1 MMRTVSLVAVVLL
14 ACGSVSAQ
22 TNSPPDI
29 PARPAAHSAASL
41 PQDRHE
47 GLTVSA
53 DSYTESGRAKD
64 KFGKANP
71 VQVGI
76 LPVEV
81 FLTNETTQ
89 PIRIDMN
96 TIQLEV
102 HFQNGHHQDVNWLTV
117 DEVAMAIAHPGG
129 PPAPR
134 SRRFPL
140 GIPAGADKKTD
151 KFAEILRP
159 LTLDVNI
166 VPPLGT
172 IHGFLFFDLN
182 HDMSLAEGATLYLPD
197 ATNVPTKKPLMF
209 FEVALG
215 K

>member
-1 MMRTVSLVAVVLL
+1 MMRTLSLVAVVLL
-14 ACGSVSAQ
+14 ACGGVSAQ
-22 TNSPPDI
+22 TNSGPDT
-29 PARPAAHSAASL
+29 PARPAANSPASL

-81 FLTNETTQ
+81 FLTNETTK
-89 PIRIDMN
+89 PIRIDMS

-102 HFQNGHHQDVNWLTV
+102 YFQNGRHQDVDWLAPE
-117 DEVAMAIAHPGG
+117 EVAMAIAHPGG

-134 SRRFPL
+134 SRRFPI
-140 GIPAGADKKTD
+140 GIPTGADKKAD
-151 KFAEILRP
+151 KLAEILRP
-159 LTLDVNI
+159 LSLDVDI

-172 IHGFLFFDLN
+172 IRGFLFFDLN
-182 HDMSLAEGATLYLPD
+182 HDMSLAEGARLYLPD
-197 ATNVPTKKPLMF
+197 VTSVPTKKPLMF